1 MQIVRLS
8 ATQRTLSADA
18 VRAETEAARLRA
30 DAVRL
35 RGQIDP
41 RELALVSADARE
53 ANAIIDRRTFSWT
66 ALFVQFEEALP
77 PDVRITAVQPR
88 REQDGSFS
96 VNIGVEARRV
106 EDVEAFIE
114 ALEARTP
121 FRDVLPVEEQ
131 TERRRAHRG
140 DPRRPLRAG
149 AARPC
154 GGDGR
159 ARHCRR
165 KAGGA
170 MSAPNATLARRVIA
184 ENRKPLIVLGAGLVL
199 NVLIYAFGVYPLSQR
214 VANVTERNQTAARAL
229 TAARARERPGGGR
242 AHRQGPRGVR
252 ARHLLHLGPAAGPRR
267 GTPAHAPAPGAAGAH
282 A

>member
-1 MQIVRLS
+1 MLRTNLSTRPFYNVRAVRALLGLVALLVAGFTLFNVVQLVRLS

-18 VRAETEAARLRA
+18 VRAETDAARLRA

-131 TERRRAHRG
+131 TSEDGLIEAVLDGHYLQGRTK
-140 DPRRPLRAG
+140 
-149 AARPC
+149 AAAS
-154 GGDGR
+154 DET
-159 ARHCRR
+159 A
-165 KAGGA
+165 
-170 MSAPNATLARRVIA
+170 SATGKQASR
-184 ENRKPLIVLGAGLVL
+184 
-199 NVLIYAFGVYPLSQR
+199 
-214 VANVTERNQTAARAL
+214 
-229 TAARARERPGGGR
+229 
-242 AHRQGPRGVR
+242 
-252 ARHLLHLGPAAGPRR
+252 
-267 GTPAHAPAPGAAGAH
+267 
-282 A
+282 

>member
-1 MQIVRLS
+1 MLRTNLSTRPFYNVRAVRALLGLGALIVAAFTLFNVVQIVRLS

-66 ALFVQFEEALP
+66 ALFVQFEKALP

-114 ALEARTP
+114 ALEAQTP

-131 TERRRAHRG
+131 TS
-140 DPRRPLRAG
+140 D
-149 AARPC
+149 
-154 GGDGR
+154 DG
-159 ARHCRR
+159 
-165 KAGGA
+165 
-170 MSAPNATLARRVIA
+170 
-184 ENRKPLIVLGAGLVL
+184 LIEAILDGH
-199 NVLIYAFGVYPLSQR
+199 YEP
-214 VANVTERNQTAARAL
+214 
-229 TAARARERPGGGR
+229 ERPN
-242 AHRQGPRGVR
+242 
-252 ARHLLHLGPAAGPRR
+252 PAAA
-267 GTPAHAPAPGAAGAH
+267 TDAPASAAGKRASR
-282 A
+282 